1 MFGRFGKKPVLILH
15 PVADELY
22 QYHLGPRFDPGAM
35 AEVFNPL
42 FQLPTIVYRGAGRVA
57 GALMVTQHP
66 QVWFTR
72 QSGIN
77 GLGGVVPGQI
87 QFQPLIDPSQL

>member
-1 MFGRFGKKPVLILH
+1 MFGRFGKKPVAVQH
-15 PVADELY
+15 SQLY
-22 QYHLGPRFDPGAM
+22 NYHIGPRFDPGAQ

-42 FQLPTIVYRGAGRVA
+42 FTLPVIFIRGAGRIA
-57 GALMVTQHP
+57 GSLRVTQHP
-66 QVWFTR
+66 AVWFTQ

-87 QFQPLIDPSQL
+87 IFQPLIDPSQL

>member
-1 MFGRFGKKPVLILH
+1 MFGRYGKKPVVIQH
-15 PVADELY
+15 PVATDLY
-22 QYHLGPRFDPGAM
+22 SYHLGPRFDPGAQ

-42 FQLPTIVYRGAGRVA
+42 FTLPIVLFRGAGRVA
-57 GALMVTQHP
+57 GGFMVTQHP
-66 QVWFTR
+66 QVWFTQ

-87 QFQPLIDPSQL
+87 NFQPLIDPSQL